1 MLRWTL
7 HRGRDGRR
15 AFAMPLAYSTADAGV
30 RELDGLTMAEYVE
43 RRGWGGDRLAWL
55 IDQACKDDYGSLAA
69 HVSAWAGIH
78 YFACRFYDHR
88 LRDDYPSD
96 TLTWPEGNQFLADG
110 LARGLTAGEQWLATA
125 VVGLRREG
133 AAAEALCIHTP
144 TGERRRVR
152 ARSVVYAGKLHTAA
166 RVVAD
171 LPAAQRRSVEG
182 LTYVPWIVA
191 AVRLSEELGDAG
203 LAWDNVMM
211 DSPSVGYVSARH
223 QTSPAPER
231 GGEVLVY
238 YLPLVGDPAAARQEL
253 LTADP
258 QPWAARVMADLARA
272 HPRLPGL
279 VEGIDICR
287 WGHGMVRPAPG
298 VIWGP
303 ESHLRRRPCGVVAFA
318 SCDATGLPLFEES
331 LFAGIAAAERCLDV
345 LDTPYTTSLHGL
357 PAHG

>member
-1 MLRWTL
+1 MYKR
-7 HRGRDGRR
+7 
-15 AFAMPLAYSTADAGV
+15 
-30 RELDGLTMAEYVE
+30 
-43 RRGWGGDRLAWL
+43 
-55 IDQACKDDYGSLAA
+55 Q
-69 HVSAWAGIH
+69 
-78 YFACRFYDHR
+78 
-88 LRDDYPSD
+88 
-96 TLTWPEGNQFLADG
+96 
-110 LARGLTAGEQWLATA
+110 
-125 VVGLRREG
+125 
-133 AAAEALCIHTP
+133 P

-152 ARSVVYAGKLHTAA
+152 ARTVVYAGKLHTAA
-166 RVVAD
+166 RVIAD
-171 LPAAQRRSVEG
+171 LPEARRRAMAG
-182 LTYVPWIVA
+182 PDYVPWLVA
-191 AVRLSEELGDAG
+191 AVRLSAELGDAG

-253 LTADP
+253 LRSDP
-258 QPWAARVMADLARA
+258 QPWARRVMADLARV
-272 HPRLPGL
+272 HPHLPGL

-298 VIWGP
+298 LIWGP
-303 ESHLRRRPCGVVAFA
+303 ESHLRRQPWGALAFA